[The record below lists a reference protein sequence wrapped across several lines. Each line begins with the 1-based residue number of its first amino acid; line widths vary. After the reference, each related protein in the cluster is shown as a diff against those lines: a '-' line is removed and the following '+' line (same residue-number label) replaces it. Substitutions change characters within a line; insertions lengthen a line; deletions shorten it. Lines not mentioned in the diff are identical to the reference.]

1 MLYSDYPLLIDNVEI
16 KPTRQNWSIEY
27 INILNEN
34 MTEDGHSDIEIVRKG
49 KVGISVSMQC
59 ADMWASMMTRL
70 NAEASLNVKYY
81 DIASKDYI
89 TRSMYMDGLIVKEV
103 PNSDKVQGTNGL
115 YYVSFDLVEF

>member
-1 MLYSDYPLLIDNVEI
+1 MLYSDYPLLINDVEI

-59 ADMWASMMTRL
+59 ADMWASTITLL
-70 NAEASLNVKYY
+70 NAEASLSVKCY
-81 DIASKDYI
+81 DIATKGYL

-103 PNSDKVQGTNGL
+103 PNSDKVQGINGL

>member
-1 MLYSDYPLLIDNVEI
+1 MLYSDYPLLINDVEI
-16 KPTRQNWSIEY
+16 KPTRQNWSIDY

-59 ADMWASMMTRL
+59 ADMWASTITLL
-70 NAEASLNVKYY
+70 NAEASLSVKYY
-81 DIASKDYI
+81 DIATKGYL
-89 TRSMYMDGLIVKEV
+89 TRSMYMDDLTVTLV

-115 YYVSFDLVEF
+115 YYVSFSLMEF

>member
-1 MLYSDYPLLIDNVEI
+1 MLYSDYPLLIDDVEI